1 MRAGAA
7 AASTVIPAGLPAE
20 SSTSTHAVG
29 GAGPRSS
36 SSSPAARRGRGGSQG
51 FQRGRSR
58 PTRCFPISC
67 DPREQ
72 ETICTAVAAGAV
84 ATVGTRGDVGLPA
97 TSRITVIEQLVGY
110 YSHAR
115 QNGITPERAGALPPH
130 SATMPMGCGLVPAY
144 RQFPDRL
151 GMLRYPKF
159 PHEEGPDDCGYTS
172 MDAQ

>member
-1 MRAGAA
+1 MTVGTHRWMRNRWSRTLPALALVVAA
-7 AASTVIPAGLPAE
+7 TVPAAIASATAATASTPPPYQLTGGLPAE

-84 ATVGTRGDVGLPA
+84 VTVGTRGDVGLPA
-97 TSRITVIEQLVGY
+97 AS
-110 YSHAR
+110 
-115 QNGITPERAGALPPH
+115 
-130 SATMPMGCGLVPAY
+130 
-144 RQFPDRL
+144 PD
-151 GMLRYPKF
+151 Y
-159 PHEEGPDDCGYTS
+159 CN
-172 MDAQ
+172 